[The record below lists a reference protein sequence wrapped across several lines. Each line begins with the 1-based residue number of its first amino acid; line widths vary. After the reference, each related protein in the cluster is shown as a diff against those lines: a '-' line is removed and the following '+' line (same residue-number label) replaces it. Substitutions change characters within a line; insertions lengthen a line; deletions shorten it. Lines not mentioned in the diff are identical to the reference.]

1 MTTITA
7 ITPTGT
13 PRIRMIS
20 DPHLTLH
27 QLFSPA
33 FPIGAFAYSHGAEAA
48 VQAGLLRDVATVEA
62 WVRDVLQYGSG
73 WSDAVLM
80 AQAAQGAEILDLAT
94 LARAVTPSAERR
106 LETEKQGAAFAA
118 TLRDVWGLDLPD
130 MAYPVVCGRA
140 MALLHLPLADA
151 VRIYLQAFAA
161 NITAACVRL
170 VPLGQTDGQRITH
183 ALGPLC
189 VELADRA
196 QSAGLDDVGGFTPM
210 VDIMGQRHGALYSRI
225 FRS

>member
-1 MTTITA
+1 MTT
-7 ITPTGT
+7 
-13 PRIRMIS
+13 

-33 FPIGAFAYSHGAEAA
+33 FPVGAFAYSHGAEAA
-48 VQAGLLRDVATVEA
+48 VQAGMLQDAAGVETWLRDVLEH
-62 WVRDVLQYGSG
+62 GSG
-73 WSDAVLM
+73 WSDAVLL
-80 AQAAQGAEILDLAT
+80 AQAAQGGDLAELAA
-94 LARAVTPSAERR
+94 LARALTPSAERR

-118 TLRDVWGLDLPD
+118 TLRDVWGANLPD
-130 MAYPVVCGRA
+130 MAYPLVCGRA
-140 MALLHLPLADA
+140 VALLDLPLADA
-151 VRIYLQAFAA
+151 LRLYLQAFAA

-183 ALGPLC
+183 ALAPLC
-189 VELADRA
+189 VDLAGRA
-196 QSAGLDDVGGFTPM
+196 QRAGLDDIGGFTPM